1 MKAHSRPAPL
11 GVVAIVRV
19 GGTITHHHGVGEDH
33 VPWLGAEKG
42 AQGLGLLR
50 AIKREMDPAGR
61 AQSREAGGIAVRR
74 SSSAKRT
81 D

>member
-1 MKAHSRPAPL
+1 MGDGAGGVVKAHSRPAPL

-42 AQGLGLLR
+42 AQGMGLLR
-50 AIKREMDPAGR
+50 AIKREMDPAGVLNP
-61 AQSREAGGIAVRR
+61 GKLVG
-74 SSSAKRT
+74 
-81 D
+81 